1 MSIEDKPPIITED
14 MPAKVTESPE
24 NTTNKAEDGTT
35 KPRKKWTKK
44 NKRRND
50 RGVPIMCI
58 YKIEGHDKI
67 YIGST
72 KDFKTRRSNHKSNCR
87 NNPCYSPA
95 PVHRFIMQNGGFND
109 FKMEVV
115 EILPENTDRTNRR
128 LKEYEKLKE
137 LIESFEDLRAGFD
150 RVLNKHLP
158 IIRVRPTEG
167 NL

>member
-1 MSIEDKPPIITED
+1 M
-14 MPAKVTESPE
+14 
-24 NTTNKAEDGTT
+24 T

-44 NKRRND
+44 NKRRNE
-50 RGVPIMCI
+50 RGEPIMCI

-72 KDFKTRRSNHKSNCR
+72 KDFKTRKSNHKSNCR
-87 NNPCYSPA
+87 NGLPEGCRYSPA

-115 EILPENTDRTNRR
+115 EVLPENTDSTNRR

-150 RVLNKHLP
+150 RVLNKQLP
-158 IIRVRPTEG
+158 VRGSIG
-167 NL
+167 NGCAKRARSLSAT